1 MKNVHVVD
9 MNVYTPAA
17 CSAAR
22 EPSRLASALS
32 VADGGQE
39 VLCRPRERVQIRTTR
54 HMCHACATCAKDR
67 VSGERCMAV
76 LTCLVVVVVI
86 VVVQSVLRVCD
97 PA

>member
-1 MKNVHVVD
+1 MKRLHVVH

-22 EPSRLASALS
+22 KPSRLASALS
-32 VADGGQE
+32 VAEGGA
-39 VLCRPRERVQIRTTR
+39 VQTARACAKFGR
-54 HMCHACATCAKDR
+54 HDVCHACAKDR

-76 LTCLVVVVVI
+76 LTCLVVVVVV
-86 VVVQSVLRVCD
+86 VVVQSVLRVWD